1 MPGLSDTKH
10 RQRALTDHKST
21 LLVEAGAGTGKTSL
35 LAGRVALLLAS
46 GVHPRNVA
54 AITFTELAA
63 SELLQRIQEYV
74 RELVRGNV
82 PEPLEIAMAEDFADE
97 QSEPLSLAASAADG
111 LTDKQMEYL
120 SSAAAALDELT
131 CTTIHGFC
139 QRLTT
144 PYPIEANVDP
154 GAVMMDEGEADLNH
168 KTLLRQWLRKRLEGP
183 QADDPLAELLVIEG
197 EQGLRLIEQLAEA
210 RRARRT
216 ARAPKANLSEK
227 HIDEFRRSV
236 SSFRKWYGGAQSLGL
251 QEPITE
257 EYISGFEAVAAQ
269 YASGYRADTSFR
281 QLWSYAHPQQIS
293 AMKKNFYELRQY
305 KCKEKWVAAA
315 KSTGQSQAKADQHN
329 GEACALYERVAE
341 SLQILVGLAAESAQS
356 QLISAL
362 DDFQASFRMFKRE
375 SALLDFDD
383 LLYFARDLLRTHPA
397 VRTALTNRYQHILVD
412 EFQDTDPL
420 QSEILFLLCGEDGAD
435 KPWHEQ
441 RLRLGQLFLV
451 GDPKQSVYR
460 FRRADIRSYKEAK
473 AAIQRQWPENV
484 LSITDNFRSRGPILD
499 FVNQRFAVP
508 LSSIGYEPLVSTVTS
523 SSKEAFSIGHIPIG
537 TEGSEYKVYEWRELE
552 AQAVAQLCHRL
563 IGRFTVCE
571 KNELVPCRP
580 GDIALLAP
588 TGTDLWI
595 FERALED
602 MDIPIATQ
610 AGKGFF
616 IRQEVHD
623 LVAIARILSNSR
635 DTLALGALLRGPL
648 VGLTEQELLDIV
660 AGLPERDGEYGR
672 MRLWT
677 SAAEINHQLAA
688 EVIRVLQGLARRAY
702 QTSPFDILSAAV
714 EELYV
719 RAVLAQRHPRYVE
732 RALANVERFLEM
744 AKPYSV
750 RGLRVFADDMTRLW
764 EEDEREVEGRADAT
778 HDAVHIVS
786 IHSAKGLEWPVVI
799 PINLVTAM
807 RSATGVLHRA
817 KDDTLHFGLK
827 TLNPP
832 EYDLLKEVENR
843 ELGEERIRLLYV
855 ACTRAR
861 DLLVFPHYLGKFGNC
876 WHKQVDLQLHQIPE
890 FPSLDATEGERKP
903 TAPSLNEQ
911 TPEVFRQEA
920 ARLAEQTR
928 NVRWIQPSASEIE
941 EIPLPAPPENEFA
954 EPIPDVR
961 GSAVRGRNLHKLME
975 EFFSGATRDDQ
986 AGLQTRAAELLRQ
999 LGENDHPNPS
1009 DGPSSLEITSTIL
1022 RTLQLPI
1029 VAKYRQVLQPE
1040 FGVFQLSL
1048 AERNEMVGMAG
1059 IVDAIAYNVEGA
1071 PELVFDW
1078 KSDVGPTTDTRQ
1090 HHAAQ
1095 VREYLDCT
1103 KAAGGLVVY
1112 MTTGEVHEVV
1122 KRSLGGEVS
1131 G

>member
-10 RQRALTDHKST
+10 RQRALTDHTST

-74 RELVRGNV
+74 RELVTGNV
-82 PEPLEIAMAEDFADE
+82 PEPLEIAMAEEFADE

-216 ARAPKANLSEK
+216 ARAPEPNLSQN
-227 HIDEFRRSV
+227 HIDEFRMSV
-236 SSFRKWYGGAQSLGL
+236 IAFRRWYAGAQSQGL
-251 QEPITE
+251 EELTTG
-257 EYISGFEAVAAQ
+257 EYISGFEKIAAV
-269 YASGYRADTSFR
+269 YVPGCRAETSFR
-281 QLWSYAHPQQIS
+281 QLWGYSHPPQVS
-293 AMKKNFYELRQY
+293 AMKKNSYEFRQY
-305 KCKEKWVAAA
+305 KCKGKWVAAA
-315 KSTGQSQAKADQHN
+315 KSTGQSQAKADRHN
-329 GEACALYERVAE
+329 DEACALYERVAE
-341 SLQILVGLAAESAQS
+341 SLQILVGQAAESAQS
-356 QLISAL
+356 QLVSAL
-362 DDFQASFRMFKRE
+362 DDFQVSFRALKRE

-397 VRTALTNRYQHILVD
+397 VRAALAARYQHILVD

-420 QSEILFLLCGEDGAD
+420 QSEILFLLCGEDAAD
-435 KPWHEQ
+435 EPWPEQ
-441 RLRLGQLFLV
+441 RLRPGQLFLV

-460 FRRADIRSYKEAK
+460 FRRADIRSYKQAK
-473 AAIQRQWPENV
+473 TAIQRQWPENV
-484 LSITDNFRSRGPILD
+484 LPITDNFRSRGPILD
-499 FVNQRFAVP
+499 FVNQRFAAP
-508 LSSIGYEPLVSTVTS
+508 LSAIGYEPLVSTVTS
-523 SSKEAFSIGHIPIG
+523 SSKEAFSIGRIPIG
-537 TEGSEYKVYEWRELE
+537 TEGSEYKVYEWRGLE
-552 AQAVAQLCHRL
+552 AQAVAELCNKL
-563 IGRFTVCE
+563 IGRFTVRE
-571 KNELVPCRP
+571 NNELVPCRP

-623 LVAIARILSNSR
+623 LVAVARILSNSR

-660 AGLPERDGEYGR
+660 PGLPQRDGEYGR
-672 MRLWT
+672 LRLWT
-677 SAAEINHQLAA
+677 DAAEINHPVAA
-688 EVIRVLQGLARRAY
+688 AVMRVLQGLARRAY

-714 EELYV
+714 EELHV
-719 RAVLAQRHPRYVE
+719 RAILAQRHPRYVE

-764 EEDEREVEGRADAT
+764 EEGEREVEGRADAT

-786 IHSAKGLEWPVVI
+786 IHSAKGLEWPVVV
-799 PINLVTAM
+799 PINLVTAT
-807 RSATGVLHRA
+807 RSAAGVLHRA
-817 KDDTLHFGLK
+817 IDDTLHFGLK

-861 DLLVFPHYLGKFGNC
+861 DLLVFPDYLGKLGNG
-876 WHKQVDLQLHQIPE
+876 WHRQVDLQLHQIRE
-890 FPSLDATEGERKP
+890 FPSLDPTEEEHKP
-903 TAPSLNEQ
+903 IVPLLNEQ

-920 ARLAEQTR
+920 SRLVEQTR
-928 NVRWIQPSASEIE
+928 DIRWIQPSGVEIE
-941 EIPLPAPPENEFA
+941 EVPLPVPQDDEQV

-961 GSAVRGRNLHKLME
+961 GSAVRGRILHKLME
-975 EFFSGATRDDQ
+975 EIFLGDTGDDE
-986 AGLQTRAAELLRQ
+986 AGLRTRATELLWQ
-999 LGENDHPNPS
+999 MGENDHPNPS
-1009 DGPSSLEITSTIL
+1009 EGTSSQEIASTIV
-1022 RTLQLPI
+1022 RTVQLPV
-1029 VAKYRQVLQPE
+1029 VAQYRQVLQPE
-1040 FGVFQLSL
+1040 FGVFQLRS
-1048 AERNEMVGMAG
+1048 ADRNETVGMAG
-1059 IVDAIAYNVEGA
+1059 VVDAIAYNLEGV

-1078 KSDVGPTTDTRQ
+1078 KSDVAPTADTRQ

-1095 VREYLDCT
+1095 VREYLEST
-1103 KAAGGLVVY
+1103 GAGRGVIVY
-1112 MTTGEVHEVV
+1112 M
-1122 KRSLGGEVS
+1122 SFGEVS
-1131 G
+1131 EVRLRTSLSFL